1 MEQYLRGY
9 GNYEEDDWVE
19 WLAIAEFAYNNSV
32 HSATGETLFYL
43 AYGFYLF
50 ISDTPQFASG
60 INIPSARER
69 VLGLINSRLHLEQ
82 IWADAAKTQSK
93 YYDQRH
99 TTMSYKVRD
108 QAWLFGQNI
117 RTNRPAK
124 KLDFKY
130 HGPFTIGKCIG
141 SHAYKLEL
149 PSTFHNIHDVFHV
162 SLLEPYRTIEE
173 RTPSSPLLVEV
184 EGEEHAEVEE
194 ILDNR
199 IHYGTLQYLVKGFG
213 FPVTDNEWL
222 KAEGLGTAEE

>member
-1 MEQYLRGY
+1 MP
-9 GNYEEDDWVE
+9 
-19 WLAIAEFAYNNSV
+19 
-32 HSATGETLFYL
+32 
-43 AYGFYLF
+43 
-50 ISDTPQFASG
+50 DTPQFASG
-60 INIPSARER
+60 INIPLARER
-69 VLGLINSRLHLEQ
+69 VLGLINSRLRLKQ
-82 IWADAAKTQSK
+82 SWADATKTQSK

-99 TTMSYKVRD
+99 TAMSYKVGD
-108 QAWLFGQNI
+108 QVWLSGRNI

-162 SLLEPYRTIEE
+162 SLLEPYRTMEG
-173 RTPSSPLLVEV
+173 RTSSPPPLVEV

-194 ILDNR
+194 ILDIR
-199 IHYGTLQYLVKGFG
+199 MHYGTLQYLVKWLG

-222 KAEGLGTAEE
+222 KAEDLGTAEEYVTDFHEKYPKKPSPDNLHREKRRRCEKGKK